1 MERALI
7 GALLTYA
14 KWEGIKVSSLGIRKE
29 DLRDLDMRDVFEAM
43 RLVEEDGDEIDLV
56 TVREKMKGIG
66 SKMGNNELIALTN
79 IDHSRTNISS
89 YVNSVLSESRRL
101 EVMRISE
108 EMRLRAQSG
117 DFSADS
123 MFEAAN
129 KILSMIGT

>member
-1 MERALI
+1 MDTHMERALI

-43 RLVEEDGDEIDLV
+43 RLVEECGDEIDLV
-56 TVREKMKGIG
+56 TVREKMKGMG

-108 EMRLRAQSG
+108 EMRLRAQS
-117 DFSADS
+117 
-123 MFEAAN
+123 
-129 KILSMIGT
+129 